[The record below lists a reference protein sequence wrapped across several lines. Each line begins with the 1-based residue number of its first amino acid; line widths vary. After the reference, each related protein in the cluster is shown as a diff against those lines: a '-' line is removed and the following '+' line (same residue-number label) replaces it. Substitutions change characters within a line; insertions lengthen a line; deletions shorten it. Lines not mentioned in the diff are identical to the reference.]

1 MTSHQLTTL
10 SLTPVPGPT
19 WVHLVVIAFALLVLV
34 HTLARHR

>member
-1 MTSHQLTTL
+1 MTSHQLTSL
-10 SLTPVPGPT
+10 SLTPAPGPA